1 MELQRVG
8 FAVMKTPLPMTG
20 TAQLLSLLD
29 LFVPDSFINEELNT
43 RPARG
48 PRRYFSAAQ
57 LWRTH
62 LLTVLTPVH
71 SLNQLVA
78 LLPEQRAWRSFARL
92 PHRQSIPDV
101 RMLNEFRAR
110 AGVGG
115 LRKINDQLRGS
126 LIQRAMD
133 WPQAVALMD
142 ATDLEAACG
151 GFKKKTPKATV
162 RTVPDW
168 ASAPTSPGRAAGMW
182 VTRNTHCACGGANT
196 HRR

>member
-1 MELQRVG
+1 
-8 FAVMKTPLPMTG
+8 MKTSFPMTG

-29 LFVPDSFINEELNT
+29 PFVPDSLINEELGA

-62 LLTVLTPVH
+62 LLAVLTPVH
-71 SLNQLVA
+71 SLNQLTA
-78 LLPEQRAWRSFARL
+78 LLPEQRAWRSFAKL
-92 PHRQSIPDV
+92 SHRQRVPDV

-126 LIQRAMD
+126 LIQQAMD
-133 WPQAVALMD
+133 WPHAVALMD

-151 GFKKKTPKATV
+151 GFKKKTHKATA
-162 RTVPDW
+162 RTVPGW
-168 ASAPTSPGRAAGMW
+168 ECAPSRLGRAAGMW
-182 VTRNTHCACGGANT
+182 VTRNTRCACGGENT
-196 HRR
+196 PRR